1 MSEKT
6 ETGKKRS
13 KAFMMRY
20 DASWEGKMKQRVKEG
35 YFETKTSYARFLLFS
50 DLYNRFEQKK
60 VVNII
65 ETVQQ
70 NFKKI
75 LDSMEELS
83 IEEIMEEVK
92 PLNVPKK
99 TKEGKTMKNCLTE
112 ELEDLKQMKLPD
124 KWFTP
129 GEIPIL
135 TAVFLNLMTEY
146 LSEAETPDY
155 KKMIINGLINSYV
168 GNTILNFTETGDFY
182 PFNPEDFPTA
192 KQTQEA
198 LLKTLT
204 EVRGK

>member
-1 MSEKT
+1 MSGKT
-6 ETGKKRS
+6 ETGKKMS

-50 DLYNRFEQKK
+50 DLYNRFEHKK

-65 ETVQQ
+65 DTVQQ

-75 LDSMEELS
+75 LDSMEKLN
-83 IEEIMEEVK
+83 IEEIIGEAK
-92 PLNVPKK
+92 LLNVSKK
-99 TKEGKTMKNCLTE
+99 TKAGKTIKNYLTE

-124 KWFTP
+124 KWFNP

-146 LSEAETPDY
+146 LSEAKNLDY
-155 KKMIINGLINSYV
+155 KKMVANGLINSYV
-168 GNTILNFTETGDFY
+168 GNTILNIAEAEDFY
-182 PFNPEDFPTA
+182 PFDPEDFPTA
-192 KQTQEA
+192 KQAQES

-204 EVRGK
+204 EERGK

>member
-1 MSEKT
+1 MDKKT
-6 ETGKKRS
+6 ETGKKMS

-50 DLYNRFEQKK
+50 DLYNRFEHKK

-75 LDSMEELS
+75 LDSMEKLS
-83 IEEIMEEVK
+83 IGEIMGEAKSLEAS
-92 PLNVPKK
+92 KK
-99 TKEGKTMKNCLTE
+99 TKAGKTIKKYLTE
-112 ELEDLKQMKLPD
+112 ELEDLKNMKLPD

-146 LSEAETPDY
+146 LSESKNPDY
-155 KKMIINGLINSYV
+155 KKMIVNGLINSYV
-168 GNTILNFTETGDFY
+168 GNTILNTEESEDFY
-182 PFNPEDFPTA
+182 PFDPEDFPTA
-192 KQTQEA
+192 KQIQEA

-204 EVRGK
+204 EAMGK